1 MDVDHD
7 RYEISQSDPDI
18 KFKRSGNEYLSN
30 SHLDLDLL
38 RLYHGQEAD
47 PVSDSC
53 QHDTDAHHW
62 SQKRAHST
70 HIRRVKCGNFS
81 EVASVVDQVSEIS
94 LKLRESFSFRAIK
107 KLDY

>member
-1 MDVDHD
+1 MDLDHD

-62 SQKRAHST
+62 SQKGHTVHTQEGSNVVIFQKSPA
-70 HIRRVKCGNFS
+70 
-81 EVASVVDQVSEIS
+81 AVDQVSEIS
-94 LKLRESFSFRAIK
+94 LKLRESFSFPS
-107 KLDY
+107 Y